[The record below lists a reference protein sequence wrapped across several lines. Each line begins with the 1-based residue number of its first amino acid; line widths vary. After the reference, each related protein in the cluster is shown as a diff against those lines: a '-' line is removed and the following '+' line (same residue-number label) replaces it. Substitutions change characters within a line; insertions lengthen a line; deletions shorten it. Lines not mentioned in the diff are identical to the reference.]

1 MRKQSDS
8 SVSSHGRARR
18 VLSRCLTPASLVIA
32 LFLVLLFYAS
42 CATRPVEET
51 VTTDASR
58 SSALPPGAEP
68 VAIAPNLPER
78 DENIEAAGD
87 RIAEAIT
94 YLNTR
99 GRDRREKALSALNQ
113 AEVVMNRA
121 LRARQRS
128 PQVHSALRAALRD
141 LDAAQRAIQRGTTDA
156 AAKQLATLNKSLDN
170 LDLQQSNNDQPQT
183 GQDEEPSKAG
193 TSDQ

>member
-1 MRKQSDS
+1 MLEENDRGIYE
-8 SVSSHGRARR
+8 GRARTGPIF
-18 VLSRCLTPASLVIA
+18 CSL
-32 LFLVLLFYAS
+32 LVAS
-42 CATRPVEET
+42 CCASSLLLCLVSCASPPVQET

-68 VAIAPNLPER
+68 VAIAPDLPER

-99 GRDRREKALSALNQ
+99 QRDRREKALNALNQ

-121 LRARQRS
+121 LRAKPRNAQI
-128 PQVHSALRAALRD
+128 HNALRAALKD
-141 LDAAQRAIQRGTTDA
+141 LDAAQRAIQRGTTDT
-156 AAKQLATLNKSLDN
+156 AAKQLAALNKSLDN
-170 LDLQQSNNDQPQT
+170 LDLQQTGDQPST
-183 GQDEEPSKAG
+183 DPNEEP
-193 TSDQ
+193 

>member
-1 MRKQSDS
+1 MREQSDS
-8 SVSSHGRARR
+8 SVSSRERARR
-18 VLSRCLTPASLVIA
+18 ALSLRLPLASLVSA
-32 LFLVLLFYAS
+32 LFLVLLFSAS
-42 CATRPVEET
+42 CATHPVEET

-68 VAIAPNLPER
+68 VAIAPDLPER

-99 GRDRREKALSALNQ
+99 ARDRREKALSALNQ

-128 PQVHSALRAALRD
+128 PQVHSALRAALKD

-156 AAKQLATLNKSLDN
+156 AAKQLAALNKSLDN
-170 LDLQQSNNDQPQT
+170 LDLQQSSNDQPQT

-193 TSDQ
+193 TIDQ

>member
-1 MRKQSDS
+1 MRKESNARRDEQ
-8 SVSSHGRARR
+8 RARR
-18 VLSRCLTPASLVIA
+18 GAYFCR
-32 LFLVLLFYAS
+32 LLFALCCCLPLLLNLAS
-42 CATRPVEET
+42 CASHPVEET

-68 VAIAPNLPER
+68 VAIAPDLPER

-99 GRDRREKALSALNQ
+99 QRDRREKALNALNQ

-121 LRARQRS
+121 LRAKPRNAQI
-128 PQVHSALRAALRD
+128 HSALRAALKD
-141 LDAAQRAIQRGTTDA
+141 LDAAQRAIQRGTTDT

-170 LDLQQSNNDQPQT
+170 LDLRQTNDQPST
-183 GQDEEPSKAG
+183 EQDEEP
-193 TSDQ
+193 

>member
-1 MRKQSDS
+1 MRKESDAWIDEQ
-8 SVSSHGRARR
+8 RARR
-18 VLSRCLTPASLVIA
+18 GPGFCRL
-32 LFLVLLFYAS
+32 LVLLCCGVWLLCNLAS
-42 CATRPVEET
+42 CASHPVEQT
-51 VTTDASR
+51 VTTDGSR
-58 SSALPPGAEP
+58 ASALPPGAEP
-68 VAIAPNLPER
+68 VAIAPDLPER

-99 GRDRREKALSALNQ
+99 QRDRREKALNALNQ

-121 LRARQRS
+121 LRAKPRNAQI
-128 PQVHSALRAALRD
+128 HSALRAALKD

-170 LDLQQSNNDQPQT
+170 LDLRQTNDQPST
-183 GQDEEPSKAG
+183 EQDEEP
-193 TSDQ
+193 

>member
-1 MRKQSDS
+1 MRKESDARRDEQ
-8 SVSSHGRARR
+8 RARR
-18 VLSRCLTPASLVIA
+18 APRFCRSLAVLCCGLW
-32 LFLVLLFYAS
+32 LLINLAS
-42 CATRPVEET
+42 CTSHPVEET

-68 VAIAPNLPER
+68 VAIAPDLPER

-99 GRDRREKALSALNQ
+99 QRDRREKALNALNQ

-121 LRARQRS
+121 LRAKPRNAQI
-128 PQVHSALRAALRD
+128 HSALRAALKD
-141 LDAAQRAIQRGTTDA
+141 LDAAQRAIQRGTTDT

-170 LDLQQSNNDQPQT
+170 LDLRQTNDQPAT
-183 GQDEEPSKAG
+183 EQDEEP
-193 TSDQ
+193 

>member
-1 MRKQSDS
+1 MRKEGES
-8 SVSSHGRARR
+8 SVRLFEREGHVFASHLLLKTLG
-18 VLSRCLTPASLVIA
+18 SA
-32 LFLVLLFYAS
+32 LFLVLSFSS
-42 CATRPVEET
+42 CTTRPVEET

-58 SSALPPGAEP
+58 SSALPPDAEP
-68 VAIAPNLPER
+68 VARAPNLPER

-99 GRDRREKALSALNQ
+99 GRDRREKALNALNQ

-141 LDAAQRAIQRGTTDA
+141 LDAAERSIQRGTTDA
-156 AAKQLATLNKSLDN
+156 AAKQLAILNKSLDN
-170 LDLQQSNNDQPQT
+170 LDLQQPNSDQPQAE
-183 GQDEEPSKAG
+183 QDEEP
-193 TSDQ
+193 

>member
-1 MRKQSDS
+1 MRKESDAWIIQHRSRRGAS
-8 SVSSHGRARR
+8 SCR
-18 VLSRCLTPASLVIA
+18 LL
-32 LFLVLLFYAS
+32 LVLCCGLWLLFNLAS
-42 CATRPVEET
+42 CASHPVEET

-68 VAIAPNLPER
+68 VAIAPDLPER
-78 DENIEAAGD
+78 DENIETAGD

-99 GRDRREKALSALNQ
+99 QRDRREKALNALNQ

-121 LRARQRS
+121 LRAKPRNAQI
-128 PQVHSALRAALRD
+128 HSALRAALKD
-141 LDAAQRAIQRGTTDA
+141 LDAAQRAIQRGTTDT

-170 LDLQQSNNDQPQT
+170 LDLRQTDEQPAAEQNAESN
-183 GQDEEPSKAG
+183 DE
-193 TSDQ
+193 

>member
-1 MRKQSDS
+1 MRKESDARRDER
-8 SVSSHGRARR
+8 RARHATR
-18 VLSRCLTPASLVIA
+18 FCRLPAL
-32 LFLVLLFYAS
+32 LCCWLGLLFNLAS
-42 CATRPVEET
+42 CTSPPVEET

-68 VAIAPNLPER
+68 VAIAPDLPER

-99 GRDRREKALSALNQ
+99 QRDRREKALNALNQ

-121 LRARQRS
+121 LRAKPRNAQI
-128 PQVHSALRAALRD
+128 HSALRAALKD
-141 LDAAQRAIQRGTTDA
+141 LDAAQRAIQRGTTDT

-170 LDLQQSNNDQPQT
+170 LDLRQTNDQPAT
-183 GQDEEPSKAG
+183 EQDEEP
-193 TSDQ
+193 

>member
-1 MRKQSDS
+1 MRKESDAWI
-8 SVSSHGRARR
+8 VQRRARR
-18 VLSRCLTPASLVIA
+18 GPGFCRL
-32 LFLVLLFYAS
+32 LVLFCCGSWLLFNLAACAS
-42 CATRPVEET
+42 HPVEET

-68 VAIAPNLPER
+68 VAIAPDLPER

-99 GRDRREKALSALNQ
+99 QRDRREKALNALNQ

-121 LRARQRS
+121 LRAKPRNA
-128 PQVHSALRAALRD
+128 QVHSALRAALKD
-141 LDAAQRAIQRGTTDA
+141 LDAAQRAIQRGTTDT

-170 LDLQQSNNDQPQT
+170 LDLRQTNDQPST
-183 GQDEEPSKAG
+183 DQDEEP
-193 TSDQ
+193 

>member
-1 MRKQSDS
+1 MTLCC
-8 SVSSHGRARR
+8 G
-18 VLSRCLTPASLVIA
+18 LW
-32 LFLVLLFYAS
+32 LLFGLAS
-42 CATRPVEET
+42 CTSQPVEET

-68 VAIAPNLPER
+68 VAIEPDLPVR

-99 GRDRREKALSALNQ
+99 QRDRREKALNALNQ

-121 LRARQRS
+121 LRAKPRNA
-128 PQVHSALRAALRD
+128 QVHSALRAALKD
-141 LDAAQRAIQRGTTDA
+141 LDAAQRAIQRGTTDT
-156 AAKQLATLNKSLDN
+156 AAKQLAILNKSLDN
-170 LDLQQSNNDQPQT
+170 LDLQQTNDQPSN
-183 GQDEEPSKAG
+183 GQDEEP
-193 TSDQ
+193 